1 MKKIRLNSFFTL
13 LLGTAIVVSCSTLET
28 DLYVDNLEAPND
40 GILASDPVALEA
52 SAQGLFQNFY
62 GTIHDYSGP
71 ALALSVMSDVNSCS
85 CGNAGMRDLS
95 E

>member
-40 GILASDPVALEA
+40 NILASDPVA
-52 SAQGLFQNFY
+52 F
-62 GTIHDYSGP
+62 
-71 ALALSVMSDVNSCS
+71 
-85 CGNAGMRDLS
+85 
-95 E
+95 